1 MRLCARRRG
10 RRRGRRV
17 RCDVPG
23 AHARARVAGAQRDAE
38 PDRVREPARRG
49 AAQAH
54 HDRPAGAAGAARR
67 AGRGRDGT
75 KEENAHRP
83 ARRARHRRGGAAA
96 AAGRSAAGRPRGRRA
111 PGRGHLP
118 RVRDLRH
125 GRIRRAR
132 PAARPPAH
140 EPGDRLPRH
149 AAGAGGRAV
158 ADDRGRERP
167 VGMAGA
173 RARLG
178 AGAVFGPAHGA
189 ARTALAAGA
198 AGGRHV
204 PDAGVGRGRD
214 AAADGYL
221 FPAVYAARG
230 RGVSAARGV

>member
-1 MRLCARRRG
+1 MRLCAQRRG
-10 RRRGRRV
+10 RRRGRRM
-17 RCDVPG
+17 RRDVPG
-23 AHARARVAGAQRDAE
+23 AHARARAAGAQRDAE

-49 AAQAH
+49 AAQAYH
-54 HDRPAGAAGAARR
+54 GRPAGAAGATRR

-75 KEENAHRP
+75 EKENALRP

-96 AAGRSAAGRPRGRRA
+96 AAGRGAAGRPRRRCT

-118 RVRDLRH
+118 CVRHLRH

-140 EPGDRLPRH
+140 EPGDRLSRH
-149 AAGAGGRAV
+149 AAGAGGCAV

-167 VGMAGA
+167 VGVAVA

-178 AGAVFGPAHGA
+178 AGTVFGAAHGA
-189 ARTALAAGA
+189 ARTALAARA

-214 AAADGYL
+214 AAADGHL
-221 FPAVYAARG
+221 FPAVHAARG
-230 RGVSAARGV
+230 RGISAARSV